1 MEVQHL
7 FEVSLTTASE
17 LELITDVDQITCP
30 GSDDAS
36 ISVGVTGGSGNYTY
50 AWSNAQTTATID
62 NLSAGTYT
70 VTVEEEGG
78 CSAVSSFIITAINPL
93 EIIDEVGNV
102 SCGESGFINVLSIGG
117 TGPYT
122 YEWSNGVVTGNNS
135 NLNAGVYFLTVTD
148 ANNCQLDTL
157 FVIEGGGELQ
167 LQESVQSV
175 SCFGAN
181 DGSIDVVV
189 VGGVGPFAYDW
200 SNGGSTSNNSNLQS
214 GLYTVVVTDMS
225 NGCTAEGGYL
235 INEPNQL
242 NVVFDISNVSCF
254 EGNDGSVAIAQVTGG
269 VAPYVFS
276 WEDGSE
282 TPSLNGL
289 VAGTYNVTVQDG
301 NNCTLEQSISI
312 IEPAE
317 LEISASIIATA
328 NAGID
333 LTVTGG
339 TEPYAFSWNNG
350 ANTEDIFG
358 LAPGEYEVQITDANG
373 CTYFADYEILFTST
387 QSIEELSSWEL
398 YPVPAKEFVLIDA
411 MFTDCGS
418 GYAGLH
424 VHFGPEPT
432 HMARRGGSLWS
443 PPFYPLHGYMD
454 LIGYF
459 DQPYRFTL
467 VADLDSYKVYS
478 SLQVLAIDLYFV
490 CSCR

>member
-1 MEVQHL
+1 
-7 FEVSLTTASE
+7 
-17 LELITDVDQITCP
+17 
-30 GSDDAS
+30 
-36 ISVGVTGGSGNYTY
+36 
-50 AWSNAQTTATID
+50 
-62 NLSAGTYT
+62 
-70 VTVEEEGG
+70 
-78 CSAVSSFIITAINPL
+78 
-93 EIIDEVGNV
+93 
-102 SCGESGFINVLSIGG
+102 
-117 TGPYT
+117 
-122 YEWSNGVVTGNNS
+122 
-135 NLNAGVYFLTVTD
+135 
-148 ANNCQLDTL
+148 
-157 FVIEGGGELQ
+157 
-167 LQESVQSV
+167 
-175 SCFGAN
+175 
-181 DGSIDVVV
+181 
-189 VGGVGPFAYDW
+189 
-200 SNGGSTSNNSNLQS
+200 
-214 GLYTVVVTDMS
+214 MS

-301 NNCTLEQSISI
+301 NDCTLEQSISI

-411 MFTDCGS
+411 MFTEAVAVSIKLVSLDGKVQQS
-418 GYAGLH
+418 AMQEIDFSAGQQKQRLDI
-424 VHFGPEPT
+424 
-432 HMARRGGSLWS
+432 S
-443 PPFYPLHGYMD
+443 
-454 LIGYF
+454 
-459 DQPYRFTL
+459 
-467 VADLDSYKVYS
+467 DLDQGIYMV
-478 SLQVLAIDLYFV
+478 VLESELGMTVKRFV
-490 CSCR
+490 KL